1 MDDIS
6 TLAEHN
12 TRFIQACRQGSWEVL
27 EPLLTRSCSYLDGV
41 TGKASDMERYVRDLK
56 ENQAVSLSID
66 QVVIHVDGDTAVVSA
81 RSRPCPGQADR
92 YLLAYRYLQTYQ
104 RRGDDWLCLH
114 ACVWPLLGC

>member
-27 EPLLTRSCSYLDGV
+27 EPLLTRACSYLDGV
-41 TGKASDMERYVRDLK
+41 SGK
-56 ENQAVSLSID
+56 
-66 QVVIHVDGDTAVVSA
+66 
-81 RSRPCPGQADR
+81 
-92 YLLAYRYLQTYQ
+92 TYQ

-114 ACVWPLLGC
+114 ACIWPLLGC